1 MRTFLFNIF
10 KMKKL
15 KLVCVAI
22 AMACAAPTF
31 AGGLLTNT
39 NQNVAFNRMMSR
51 EASIGIDGVYYNPAG
66 VVFMGEG
73 HHLSLNWQLAYQTR
87 NIENGYALF
96 TNNVNNPTT
105 PRYIQGK
112 AFAPVI
118 PSLQYAYN
126 KGKWSFQANFALT
139 GGGGKCTFENGLGSF
154 EKIVAET
161 AIGACQL
168 AGGVD
173 QVAAAVGQKMGI
185 AALQRPLFSSDQ
197 MFGTKGSYSY
207 ESYMH
212 GRQYY
217 YGLSI
222 GAAYKVSNNFSAF
235 AGLRTVYASC
245 NYYGYVENIK
255 VGNVPLYQVLDPSR
269 AEAGNIELS
278 CDQSGLGFTPIIG
291 IDFKTGKWNFSAK
304 YEFKT
309 RMRLKNKSVN
319 QIPSIGNLG
328 DNLKNVY
335 TKQLGLPDQVADAI
349 IGNPAISGKFD
360 ENGNLVQGG
369 AMQQLKQQF
378 DTKIEGAIG
387 EYEDGKKIAGDIPAY
402 LTLGAGY
409 RPVDALRINV
419 GFHWFDD
426 THATSYNN
434 RNKKLDRGTLEY
446 NAGLE
451 YDLNKKF
458 TVSTGWQCTSYGL
471 PKEDAETSASA
482 RYMDD
487 KSFVTSSNS
496 VAVGGVYHINK
507 KMDLNVAYFHTF
519 YSHKKTT
526 ESVQLSANKSIEY
539 TSDYT
544 RNNNVFAVGLD
555 INF

>member
-1 MRTFLFNIF
+1 
-10 KMKKL
+10 MKNQ
-15 KLVCVAI
+15 KLVSFAI
-22 AMACAAPTF
+22 AMACATPTF

-66 VVFMGEG
+66 VVFMGDG

-87 NIENGYALF
+87 SIENDFYLF
-96 TNNVNNPTT
+96 NNNTQNPIT
-105 PRYIQGK
+105 PRTFKGK

-126 KGKWSFQANFALT
+126 FGGKWSLQANFALT
-139 GGGGKCTFENGLGSF
+139 GGGGKCTFDNGLGSF
-154 EKIVAET
+154 ERIVAET
-161 AIGACQL
+161 A
-168 AGGVD
+168 
-173 QVAAAVGQKMGI
+173 VAACGLARTVDGVLGQTIGNPNTQM
-185 AALQRPLFSSDQ
+185 FSSDQ
-197 MFGTKGSYSY
+197 AFGTDGKYSY

-217 YGLSI
+217 YGLSV

-235 AGLRTVYASC
+235 AGIRTVYASC

-255 VGNVPLYQVLDPSR
+255 VGNMPLYQVLNPADKG
-269 AEAGNIELS
+269 AANIELS
-278 CDQSGLGFTPIIG
+278 CDQSGLGFTPILAV
-291 IDFKTGKWNFSAK
+291 DYKTGKWNFSAK

-319 QIPSIGNLG
+319 QVPSIGNLPE
-328 DNLKNVY
+328 NLANSMNTVLTGQFQQAGLNAEQAAFKAMEV
-335 TKQLGLPDQVADAI
+335 TKSVLGNQTVTATM
-349 IGNPAISGKFD
+349 
-360 ENGNLVQGG
+360 QG
-369 AMQQLKQQF
+369 LKTQF
-378 DTKIEGAIG
+378 DTELEGAIG

-402 LTLGAGY
+402 FTFGAGY
-409 RPVDALRINV
+409 SPVDNLRINV

-446 NAGLE
+446 NAGIE
-451 YDLNKKF
+451 WDINKKI
-458 TVSTGWQCTSYGL
+458 TVSTGWQNTSYGL
-471 PKEDAETSASA
+471 PKEDASTAKEA

-496 VAVGGVYHINK
+496 VAVGGAISISK
-507 KMDLNVAYFHTF
+507 SAKLNVAYFHTF
-519 YSHKKTT
+519 YQHKKTT
-526 ESVQLSANKSIEY
+526 EEVSLGTNKINYS
-539 TSDYT
+539 SDYT

-555 INF
+555 VNF